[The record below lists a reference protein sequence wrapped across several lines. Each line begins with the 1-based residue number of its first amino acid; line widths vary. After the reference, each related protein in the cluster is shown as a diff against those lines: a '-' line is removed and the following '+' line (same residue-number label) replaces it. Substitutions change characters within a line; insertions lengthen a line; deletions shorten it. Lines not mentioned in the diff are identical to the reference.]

1 MNRSRFSCSY
11 FDVFMLGFSSSFSL
25 VFFGSSSMAM
35 ISDFSL
41 LFSPFVIKFLQ
52 KEDLPVPVS
61 PTTKMLDPSGKPPFK
76 FLSNSL
82 LPVGQIFVSRETIL
96 VLLGVSAFFA

>member
-1 MNRSRFSCSY
+1 MNRSRFSCSH
-11 FDVFMLGFSSSFSL
+11 FDVLMVAFSSNFSL

-52 KEDLPVPVS
+52 KEDFPVPVS
-61 PTTKMLDPSGKPPFK
+61 PTTKMLDPSGKPPFR
-76 FLSNSL
+76 F
-82 LPVGQIFVSRETIL
+82 
-96 VLLGVSAFFA
+96 